1 MNRTGLGMNILISCA
16 GRQAGLVHMFQEALG
31 GRGEVIAADADPFA
45 AAFCLADRFFVAP
58 PIGHDSYL
66 DWVIDLCETNDVGLA
81 LSLFEAD
88 TRRLESIRDT
98 LGDAGCRLVG
108 APTDIIDQTED
119 KVRTRELA
127 KDIGIA
133 YPGTWTFR
141 EVREGAA
148 LPTGSFVVKRRNGRG
163 SRGLKPQASREE
175 VAALAQQSSK
185 IDDWV
190 AQERINGEEFG
201 LDVVNDLDSRY
212 RGSYQRRKLRL
223 ESGEAQVAV
232 SASEDCLL
240 GLAPRIAKRTQ
251 HQGCINV
258 DLMLAKGTPTLLE
271 LNARFG
277 GDYAFS
283 HAAGANLP
291 ALLVAWALEEPI
303 EETWLHSR
311 PHVTSA
317 RTSTVLP
324 LTAPPIALKPQA

>member
-1 MNRTGLGMNILISCA
+1 MGLSMNILISCA
-16 GRQAGLVHMFQEALG
+16 GRQASLVQMFQEALS
-31 GRGEVIAADADPFA
+31 GRGEVIAADADPLA
-45 AAFCLADRFFVAP
+45 AAFCLADRSLVAP
-58 PIGHDSYL
+58 PIRHDSYL
-66 DWVIDLCETNDVGLA
+66 DWVADLCETNDVGLV

-98 LGDAGCRLVG
+98 LSDAGCRLVG

-127 KDIGIA
+127 EDIEIA

-148 LPTGSFVVKRRNGRG
+148 LPTGPFVVKHRNGRG
-163 SRGLKPQASREE
+163 SRGLTPHASRQE
-175 VAALAQQSSK
+175 VATLAQQSSDVDHW
-185 IDDWV
+185 I

-201 LDVVNDLDSRY
+201 LDVINDLDSRY
-212 RGSYQRRKLRL
+212 RGSYQRRKLAMRAGETDAAVTVAEPYL
-223 ESGEAQVAV
+223 EEVARRIGRVV
-232 SASEDCLL
+232 S
-240 GLAPRIAKRTQ
+240 
-251 HQGCINV
+251 HQGCLDA
-258 DLMLAKGTPTLLE
+258 DLILADGEMHLLD
-271 LNARFG
+271 LNIRFG
-277 GDYAFS
+277 GGYAFS

-324 LTAPPIALKPQA
+324 LTAPPTPLKPQA